1 MSPKDETLKS
11 AIRRMLQLKRKKL
24 RPSTYIKY
32 CKDASLIEDA
42 IGKYGVC
49 ELMENPKPILDWLSS
64 FAVTKNTINNRL
76 IILKATYDMLSAETF
91 MKIKYPLSGAK
102 IDMFLDIKKST
113 YKVDPYSLKEVE
125 KILSKAGDMK
135 NYWETAFFT
144 GMRPSELRGLKWE
157 DVGSDE
163 VRIRRGLING
173 KEGDPKTEDSIRS
186 VKIVINGSPT
196 RAKQALKRQRLLTS
210 FNDYIFVHPVT
221 GETLT
226 TNYTQNNFKRI
237 CLRAGVVYRNQYQTR
252 HSFASN
258 MLLDHAPREWL
269 AQQMGHK
276 DTSMI
281 TKTYGKWIPGAEVQ
295 LSGNYISQS
304 S

>member
-1 MSPKDETLKS
+1 MSLKDETLKS

-49 ELMENPKPILDWLSS
+49 ELMESPKPILDWLSS
-64 FAVTKNTINNRL
+64 FTVTKNTINNRL

-113 YKVDPYSLKEVE
+113 HKVDPFSLKEIE

-144 GMRPSELRGLKWE
+144 GMRTSELHGLKWE
-157 DVGSDE
+157 DISSDE

-173 KEGDPKTEDSIRS
+173 EEGDPKTEDSIRS
-186 VKIVINGSPT
+186 IQIVINGSPT
-196 RAKQALKRQRLLTS
+196 RAKQALYRQRLLTS
-210 FNDYIFVHPVT
+210 FNDYVFVHPVT
-221 GETLT
+221 GGTLT

-237 CLRAGVVYRNQYQTR
+237 CKRAGVVYRNQYQTR

-258 MLLDHAPREWL
+258 MLLVHAPREWL

-281 TKTYGKWIPGAEVQ
+281 TKTYGKWIPGTEVQ